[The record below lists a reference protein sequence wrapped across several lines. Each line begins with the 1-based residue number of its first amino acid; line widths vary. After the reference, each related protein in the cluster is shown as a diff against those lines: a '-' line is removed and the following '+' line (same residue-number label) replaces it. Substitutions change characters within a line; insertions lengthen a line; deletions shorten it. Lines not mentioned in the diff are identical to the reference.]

1 MSDSQVR
8 LERALL
14 DTGMMN
20 KRFVDM
26 IRDGEVDEEYVKA
39 ALRNFVQAMHPHP
52 IPVKH
57 RYVVGFLFSQD
68 ESKVLLVWK
77 NRPAWQNG
85 KLNGIGGK
93 IEAGE
98 TPLQA
103 MEREFKE
110 ETYFGA
116 LFEHGSNEPTPLH
129 WQYVGRRHRKAL
141 FEGQDESYEMFMYAA
156 YIKDVRYAVFDGTF
170 EYPDPSDEVAF
181 VVPND
186 PDPRREEVIAL
197 PLNREIL
204 NTKGVPGLAWTVD
217 IALRALH
224 ENYHIDVED
233 PPAHPQETE

>member
-1 MSDSQVR
+1 MTDSQVR

-39 ALRNFVQAMHPHP
+39 ALKNFKAAMYPHP

-57 RYVVGFLFSQD
+57 RYVVGFLFSED
-68 ESKVLLVWK
+68 ESRVLLVWK
-77 NRPAWQNG
+77 NRPAWQDG
-85 KLNGIGGK
+85 KLNGVGGK

-116 LFEHGSNEPTPLH
+116 LFEHGADEPTP
-129 WQYVGRRHRKAL
+129 
-141 FEGQDESYEMFMYAA
+141 FEGQDESYEMFIYAA
-156 YIKDVRYAVFDGTF
+156 FMKDVRYTLFDDTF

-181 VVPND
+181 VVPNE

-204 NTKGVPGLAWTVD
+204 NTRGVPGLAWTVD
-217 IALRALH
+217 ISLRALH
-224 ENYHIDVED
+224 ENFHIDVED
-233 PPAHPQETE
+233 PPVHPEEIE